1 MHSGAARKPRM
12 RFLSGTGSTT
22 GLPPAPVFTPD
33 LEPLM
38 SIDFGLSEEQQ
49 ALRDLAHDFAKSEM
63 RPVAAHHDATGEYP
77 FAVLEKANALGI
89 MNTHI
94 EAENGGM
101 QLGCVDGMLLAEEF
115 AWGCS
120 GIGTAIEANGLAQ
133 QPVIL
138 GGSPELKKKY
148 LGMFAEKFSLCAYAV
163 TEPNAGS
170 DVQGMKTSAV
180 KQGDKWILNGTK
192 MWITN
197 AGVADWYF
205 VVAVTDPSRLARGG
219 MTGFIV
225 ERSWP
230 GVIVGKKEYNMGQR
244 CSDTRGITFENVEV
258 PEANVV
264 GNVGDGWKLAMSAFD
279 YTRPGVAAAAVGV
292 ARAAMEH
299 SIEYATERR
308 AFGQPIAN
316 HQAIAFMIAEMAT
329 EIDAARLLTWRA
341 ASLKDAGQK
350 NTKEAA
356 MAKAFSSDTVMKTT
370 TNAVQIFGGYGYSQ
384 EYPVEKLMRDAKI
397 FQICEGTSQFQRLI
411 ISRELM
417 VRGK

>member
-1 MHSGAARKPRM
+1 MSVS
-12 RFLSGTGSTT
+12 F
-22 GLPPAPVFTPD
+22 D
-33 LEPLM
+33 LT
-38 SIDFGLSEEQQ
+38 DEQQ
-49 ALRDLAHDFAKSEM
+49 ALRDLAHDFAKTEM
-63 RPVAAHHDATGEYP
+63 RPVAAEHDRTGEYP
-77 FAVLEKANALGI
+77 MSVLLKANEQGL

-94 EAENGGM
+94 GEENGGM
-101 QLGCVDGMLLAEEF
+101 NLSGVDSLLLSEEL

-138 GGSPELKKKY
+138 GGSESLKKKY

-170 DVQGMKTSAV
+170 DVQGLRTTAV
-180 KQGDKWILNGTK
+180 KHGDKWILNGSK

-205 VVAVTDPSRLARGG
+205 VVALTDPAKLARGG

-244 CSDTRGITFENVEV
+244 CSDTRGITFENVEI
-258 PEANVV
+258 PDSNVV
-264 GNVGDGWKLAMSAFD
+264 GVVGDGWKLAMAAFD
-279 YTRPGVAAAAVGV
+279 HTRPAVAASAVGV

-299 SIEYATERR
+299 AIEYASERKT
-308 AFGQPIAN
+308 FGQPIAN
-316 HQAIAFMIAEMAT
+316 HQAIQFMIAEMAM
-329 EIDAARLLTWRA
+329 EIDAARLMCWRA
-341 ASLKDAGQK
+341 AWLKDNGQR
-350 NTKEAA
+350 NTHAAA
-356 MAKAFSSDTVMKTT
+356 MAKAFASDVVMKTT
-370 TNAVQIFGGYGYSQ
+370 TNAVQVFGGYGYSQ

-397 FQICEGTSQFQRLI
+397 YQIYEGTSQIQRLI
-411 ISRELM
+411 IARELM